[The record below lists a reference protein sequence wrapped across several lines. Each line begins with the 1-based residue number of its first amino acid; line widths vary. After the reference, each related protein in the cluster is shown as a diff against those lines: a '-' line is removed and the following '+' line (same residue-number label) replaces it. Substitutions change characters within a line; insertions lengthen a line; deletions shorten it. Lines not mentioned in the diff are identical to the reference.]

1 MICMSPDLP
10 SLNFA
15 AKRLAQSGQ
24 SNLVS
29 YLKISALSFSLKV
42 CQQLQKKT
50 QFLMYFSGYFLQE
63 NSLPQRFEL

>member
-24 SNLVS
+24 SNLVF

-42 CQQLQKKT
+42 CQQLQKNT
-50 QFLMYFSGYFLQE
+50 VFDVFLWIFLAGKFIA
-63 NSLPQRFEL
+63 SAV